1 MLNVIAGTHPLLQ
14 QTPLTL
20 NPFIDLPKAPT
31 LPPSYASLP
40 STLPASALQSPPAQ
54 SAPDLP
60 AYVLSQGGYAAHP
73 SAVRAQNKDLLR
85 RLEEQ
90 GEAGRKKVEEW
101 EKSIQERELAER
113 RRRAPGWLD
122 REERLLEPEKAGGSG
137 ASDGGKSLMD
147 EEQDERA
154 RSVSGIV
161 EEKEVEDLGKELDR
175 AFGRS
180 EMGS

>member
-1 MLNVIAGTHPLLQ
+1 M
-14 QTPLTL
+14 
-20 NPFIDLPKAPT
+20 
-31 LPPSYASLP
+31 
-40 STLPASALQSPPAQ
+40 
-54 SAPDLP
+54 
-60 AYVLSQGGYAAHP
+60 LSQGGYAAHP
-73 SAVRAQNKDLLR
+73 SAILAQNKDLLR

-122 REERLLEPEKAGGSG
+122 REERLLSPEKATGD
-137 ASDGGKSLMD
+137 AGKNLMD

-154 RSVSGIV
+154 KRVSGLV
-161 EEKEVEDLGKELDR
+161 EEKEAEDLGQELDR

>member
-1 MLNVIAGTHPLLQ
+1 
-14 QTPLTL
+14 
-20 NPFIDLPKAPT
+20 
-31 LPPSYASLP
+31 
-40 STLPASALQSPPAQ
+40 
-54 SAPDLP
+54 
-60 AYVLSQGGYAAHP
+60 
-73 SAVRAQNKDLLR
+73 
-85 RLEEQ
+85 LEEQ
-90 GEAGRKKVEEW
+90 GEAGRQKVEEW

-122 REERLLEPEKAGGSG
+122 REERLLEPEKAGGNGS
-137 ASDGGKSLMD
+137 SDGGKNLMD

-154 RSVSGIV
+154 RRVSGIV